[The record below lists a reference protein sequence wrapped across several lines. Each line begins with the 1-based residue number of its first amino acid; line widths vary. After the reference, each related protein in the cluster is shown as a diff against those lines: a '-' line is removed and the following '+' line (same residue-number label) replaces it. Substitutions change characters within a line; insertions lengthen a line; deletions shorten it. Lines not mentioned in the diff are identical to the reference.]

1 VDVPKILLKGCFP
14 FGGPVQLEQQAPGD
28 KRVGYHPLVDGRMGQ
43 RTDSSGEGD
52 ELRFVDGLGNQ
63 KRLRGGDNRY
73 GQDAKEKKD

>member
-1 VDVPKILLKGCFP
+1 
-14 FGGPVQLEQQAPGD
+14 
-28 KRVGYHPLVDGRMGQ
+28 MGQ